1 MSGDL
6 FLGVDGGKSKTICL
20 LATGDGTIVGVGR
33 AGNADHSTVPLA
45 VALDTVASAVSEATR
60 QVGVSPDAVAVGC
73 FGLAGAVW
81 PEDFR
86 ELADGLRRR
95 GLTRD
100 VTVRNDAQVAL
111 RAASPSGEGIV
122 VSAGT
127 HLSVALRTPR
137 GDEWFSGWSSVDG
150 PGGAEAGRRVA
161 WAVIHAFDGRGP
173 QTALADEV
181 LLVTGSDAEG
191 LLRMMAGGEL
201 SESFTASLAP
211 VLFRVYERSH
221 DPVARSIIDDLG
233 SEMAGWIP
241 ALRPRFPADQG
252 VDVYCTGGL
261 FHSEEPRLDEAFRSR
276 VIAST
281 PDARIHRS
289 VQEPAV
295 GALMEAID
303 HAGVPNLE
311 HVVARI
317 AASGPPTAFFAT
329 D

>member
-6 FLGVDGGKSKTICL
+6 FLGVDGGKSKTVCL

-45 VALDTVASAVSEATR
+45 VALDAIESTVSEATR
-60 QVGVSPDAVAVGC
+60 RVGGSPDAVAVGC
-73 FGLAGAVW
+73 YGLAGAVW
-81 PEDFR
+81 PEDFL
-86 ELADGLRRR
+86 ELADGLHRR

-100 VTVRNDAQVAL
+100 VIVRNDAQVAL
-111 RAASPSGEGIV
+111 RASSPSGEGIV

-127 HLSVALRTPR
+127 HLSVALRTPG

-150 PGGAEAGRRVA
+150 PGGAEAGRRVV
-161 WAVIHAFDGRGP
+161 WAVIHSFDGRGP

-191 LLRMMAGGEL
+191 LLRTLARGDL
-201 SESFTASLAP
+201 DESFTASLAP

-221 DPVARSIIDDLG
+221 DPVAGSIIDDLG
-233 SEMAGWIP
+233 REMARWIP
-241 ALRPRFPADQG
+241 GLRSKFPADQA

-261 FHSEEPRLDEAFRSR
+261 FHADEPRLEEAFRSR
-276 VIAST
+276 VLAST

-289 VQEPAV
+289 AREPVV

-303 HAGVPNLE
+303 RAGIPNLD
-311 HVVARI
+311 HVLARI
-317 AASGPPTAFFAT
+317 AETGPPTAFFAT